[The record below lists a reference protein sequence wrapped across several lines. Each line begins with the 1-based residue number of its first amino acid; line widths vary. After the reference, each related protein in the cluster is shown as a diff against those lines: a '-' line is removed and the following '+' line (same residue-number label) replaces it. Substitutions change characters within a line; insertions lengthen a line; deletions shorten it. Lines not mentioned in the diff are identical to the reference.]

1 MIEAEAEEAGTKTFA
16 EFQVHMFACRFNI
29 KYLIMAV
36 STINFVCLAS
46 LLAAELREE
55 NCGTLISF

>member
-29 KYLIMAV
+29 KYLIMAWYRQ
-36 STINFVCLAS
+36 STLCV
-46 LLAAELREE
+46 
-55 NCGTLISF
+55 